1 MLEAQEPVY
10 EPVYEPTE
18 VLVQEP
24 PLETFGTV
32 EEVVQEEY
40 EQASAVDDDDD
51 DDLMPFI
58 DDIEFAPSFHSMQG
72 RLSSVFNEDD
82 YDYAL
87 ELRHDDE
94 YRQAAEALPEITDFQ
109 NLERVLRLGNKEYD
123 SRVAVG
129 NIKDI
134 LSSPQF
140 KYKSMNKKKSTWS
153 HIIETISSLAKA
165 SDVPLKRENS
175 ISEIQLAALEEGKK
189 MSQRSFN
196 DNSSK
201 ETLLNSLLSKV
212 GPLLFKQNE
221 ENKILDTI
229 SDRNLQQDASQG
241 ASFDGAGFFLDSD
254 NNSTSQSPA
263 VAASQS
269 ELPIDDS
276 AALIGEV
283 GSNVVSKKD
292 FMAKMG
298 VLSKQRKWIEKA
310 ARRSSVAFQS
320 QYFNYTDKE
329 VMDKLLV
336 YLVNGITIRRH
347 QAHHTSEAVR
357 FYSADGNRTIQ
368 WEPVQSSVLLRNTH
382 TSPMKKSVTD
392 EYVYSDFC
400 MNLCTCSYTD
410 GLDVNYVDDLASP
423 GSNSSLNNTESHK
436 PLANKW
442 YSNLG
447 YHHYGKFSFMDII
460 AIHPATREDPTNPG
474 MYGTSSLRD
483 SSDAFNEAITL
494 SIVIKSR
501 YYLQGFTS
509 VDIECDSL
517 ELYYLL
523 LRGFSLLKAEA
534 DSQRERDLSTQQSTM
549 EVLQYLWK
557 STNKLVFTNHYAE
570 SNAQTDPITSLFDP
584 NFKFDRVSAIKFALG
599 KPSGTMM
606 SNKLSGKERPAASA
620 SSIHSPNASYSKYNS
635 VNYLPPAQFL
645 GWSSAGTQIWARLK
659 MAGLEVKCIYS
670 WDLRKVLL
678 KIKCPQWK
686 LEEVAEHMHMKMK
699 NKDGTL
705 RRFKV
710 SRRDTFVR
718 KSGNLNDNVIFG
730 SSERQQIIDFIIKS
744 KIKDGGAELDTGSEL
759 GMHIIQRFPLHMYS
773 RLNEIRHSWVTFWKK
788 EAPGM
793 YALPWSPFEVPFS
806 VTMSRIILSLEHVFT
821 GLLTQPLDNI
831 AEYYGENVAFH
842 YAYMAYYTRWLMVP
856 SVLGLIVFIF
866 QLHDRKLDHWLC
878 LPYSIFIMIWASFM
892 LTFWRQKSSQLAYR
906 WGVLDYETEETER
919 PQFYGNTIYDKS
931 TGERRKVYP
940 MWKRVVKYMISFPI
954 LLIMVG
960 IMLVIMATIFT
971 TQDHLFKAYNA
982 GNKLNYYPSL
992 SYSIGDYG
1000 NSHNTTA
1007 AARDNNP
1014 WTINITSSDVNSSDF
1029 WFVVFFYPCLYGI
1042 LIDVFGL
1049 LFSKIALVLNNF
1061 ENHRT
1066 QTSYVNR
1073 LILKVFSFR
1082 FVTVFT
1088 TLYYYAFYMIDKEAA
1103 YLRIAVTITCLMTVG
1118 QWTSAFLNI
1127 CLPSILHKTLTYYT
1141 KINILKENRKIYK
1154 AKTYFDDYIDE
1165 KLAGKTELAYTLNNI
1180 INKRV
1185 MYLEQAKSKC
1195 WEESMLGNYDTF
1207 QDYTALVIQLGFV
1220 LLFSAVFPL
1229 APLIAFINNIILIR
1243 LGAIKLCYTKQRP
1256 IATKASGIGVWED
1269 VLQIM
1274 SVLGILTNCGII
1286 GYTSTVLSTKLS
1298 FLSGA
1303 GIAVALFG
1311 FEHGILLFK
1320 YWLNV
1325 SIPRVPLSVI
1335 RAQTKERRDYSKS
1348 KSKGSKKKSIFN
1360 TPTHGD
1366 DNHYNGNND
1375 DQYNGNNDDQYN
1387 DEQSYQDSL
1396 TPMSR
1401 RMTFDDQTYEEVK
1414 EDLVDGHDTI
1424 QPGTAEECDTEL
1436 FDDEENYS
1444 SSSSSSSDDSDVELA
1459 DDKNAA
1465 DDAEAAELPWEVSFS
1480 KRIEG
1485 LIKRHDQQIQAEE
1498 QFKVMLPS
1506 IVASQTTERR
1516 DAAVKVNIPTVV
1528 RPSMKTLPAIDIT
1541 SLAETNGLEDKLR
1554 IILKHVQLSPI
1565 GSNTPTKPKQSSI
1578 VKPKTTTQGPADTTP
1593 KGGRITKSVAADS
1606 SSSTATPLAQPTT
1619 AAAVTEASSNLS
1631 VTTPRKSVLKNSSTD
1646 QASNAPLSSS
1656 KKSNKSVKIILPGQ
1670 AQHPGV
1676 TPTKAKQENTAALA
1690 NTGKTTPVR
1699 TAGVAAKRSEGGGVE
1714 ASSSS
1719 NPFSFIYNSE
1729 N

>member
-1 MLEAQEPVY
+1 MLRA
-10 EPVYEPTE
+10 
-18 VLVQEP
+18 LKSVQEA
-24 PLETFGTV
+24 EASGQGA
-32 EEVVQEEY
+32 EVCYSQEEAAQL
-40 EQASAVDDDDD
+40 EEDQGSVADDDDM
-51 DDLMPFI
+51 MPFI
-58 DDIEFAPSFHSMQG
+58 DDIEFAPSFHSMRG
-72 RLSSVFNEDD
+72 RVSSVSNEDD

-123 SRVAVG
+123 NRVAVG
-129 NIKDI
+129 NIKDV

-140 KYKSMNKKKSTWS
+140 KYKSINKKKSTWS
-153 HIIETISSLAKA
+153 YIVETLSSFTKA
-165 SDVPLKRENS
+165 NETSTINRENNVN
-175 ISEIQLAALEEGKK
+175 EVQLTALEEGKSI
-189 MSQRSFN
+189 SQRSIFN
-196 DNSSK
+196 ENSST
-201 ETLLNSLLSKV
+201 ETLLTSLIATLK
-212 GPLLFKQNE
+212 PIFKQNE
-221 ENKILDTI
+221 ENKILENI
-229 SDRNLQQDASQG
+229 SDRNLHQDNIEGS
-241 ASFDGAGFFLDSD
+241 SFDGTGFFFGTGD
-254 NNSTSQSPA
+254 NQTSQSPA
-263 VAASQS
+263 ISASQNES
-269 ELPIDDS
+269 MIDDS
-276 AALIGEV
+276 AALIGN
-283 GSNVVSKKD
+283 SSRLVSKKD

-298 VLSKQRKWIEKA
+298 MLSRQRQWIEKA

-336 YLVNGITIRRH
+336 YLVNGIIIRRH
-347 QAHHTSEAVR
+347 QSQHASEKVR
-357 FYSADGNRTIQ
+357 FYSTDGNRTLQ
-368 WEPVQSSVLLRNTH
+368 WEPAQSSVLVTNTNRL
-382 TSPMKKSVTD
+382 TSPTKKNLND
-392 EYVYSDFC
+392 EYLYSDFC
-400 MNLCTCSYTD
+400 MNLCTCSCTD
-410 GLDVNYVDDLASP
+410 GLEINYIDDIASP
-423 GSNSSLNNTESHK
+423 GSNSSVNNTESHK
-436 PLANKW
+436 PLPNKW

-447 YHHYGKFSFMDII
+447 YHRYGKFSFMDII
-460 AIHPATREDPTNPG
+460 AIHPATREDPTSPG

-494 SIVIKSR
+494 SIIIKSR
-501 YYLQGFTS
+501 YFWQGFTS
-509 VDIECDSL
+509 IDIECDSL

-523 LRGFSLLKAEA
+523 LRGFSLLKSDA
-534 DSQRERDLSTQQSTM
+534 DSQRGKDTSNQQNAM
-549 EVLQYLWK
+549 EMLQYLWK
-557 STNKLVFTNHYAE
+557 STNKLVFTNHYSE
-570 SNAQTDPITSLFDP
+570 SSAQNADPITSLFDP

-606 SNKLSGKERPAASA
+606 SNKLSGKDRQAGSA
-620 SSIHSPNASYSKYNS
+620 NNINSPNASCSKYNS

-645 GWSSAGTQIWARLK
+645 GWNSAGTQIWARLK

-699 NKDGTL
+699 NKDGTI

-718 KSGNLNDNVIFG
+718 KSGNLSNNVIFG

-759 GMHIIQRFPLHMYS
+759 GLHIIQRFPLHMYS

-788 EAPGM
+788 EEPGI

-806 VTMSRIILSLEHVFT
+806 VTISRIILSLEHVFT
-821 GLLTQPLDNI
+821 GLLAQPLDNI

-866 QLHDRKLDHWLC
+866 QVHDRKLDHWMC

-919 PQFYGNTIYDKS
+919 PQFYGDVVYDKS

-940 MWKRVVKYMISFPI
+940 MWKRVVKYTTSLPI
-954 LLIMVG
+954 LLIMIG
-960 IMLVIMATIFT
+960 IMLIIMATIFT
-971 TQDHLFKAYNA
+971 TQDHLFKAYNS
-982 GNKLNYYPSL
+982 GSKLNYYPSL

-1000 NSHNTTA
+1000 MNNNSTA
-1007 AARDNNP
+1007 AAGDNNP
-1014 WTINITSSDVNSSDF
+1014 WTINITSSDINSSDF

-1042 LIDVFGL
+1042 LIDVFGV

-1088 TLYYYAFYMIDKEAA
+1088 TLYYYAFYMMNKEAA

-1154 AKTYFDDYIDE
+1154 AKSYFDDYIEE

-1195 WEESMLGNYDTF
+1195 WEESMLGPYDTF
-1207 QDYTALVIQLGFV
+1207 SDYTALVIQLGFV

-1229 APLIAFINNIILIR
+1229 APLIAFFNNIILIR

-1311 FEHGILLFK
+1311 FEHAILLFK

-1325 SIPRVPLSVI
+1325 SIPRVPISVI

-1348 KSKGSKKKSIFN
+1348 KNKSNKKKSIYN
-1360 TPTHGD
+1360 TPTQHAD
-1366 DNHYNGNND
+1366 TNYNDTNDNND
-1375 DQYNGNNDDQYN
+1375 SGYEDH
-1387 DEQSYQDSL
+1387 SYQDSL

-1401 RMTFDDQTYEEVK
+1401 RISYDDHKYEEVK
-1414 EDLVDGHDTI
+1414 ENILLHEVHDGAQAND
-1424 QPGTAEECDTEL
+1424 AEECDSEIY
-1436 FDDEENYS
+1436 DDDDGQSYNSS
-1444 SSSSSSSDDSDVELA
+1444 SSSSSSSDDSDEELDEKIIVANVESV
-1459 DDKNAA
+1459 
-1465 DDAEAAELPWEVSFS
+1465 ELPWEVSFS

-1485 LIKRHDQQIQAEE
+1485 LIQRHDQQILAEE
-1498 QFKVMLPS
+1498 QFKVMLPT
-1506 IVASQTTERR
+1506 IVASHNSERR
-1516 DAAVKVNIPTVV
+1516 DAIAKNLPNVV
-1528 RPSMKTLPAIDIT
+1528 QPNFNKLPAIDIT

-1565 GSNTPTKPKQSSI
+1565 GSSTPTKPKTIKQS
-1578 VKPKTTTQGPADTTP
+1578 KTTVETRGPVDLTP
-1593 KGGRITKSVAADS
+1593 KGGKVAKNGTMDS
-1606 SSSTATPLAQPTT
+1606 SSAAHSPPPTT
-1619 AAAVTEASSNLS
+1619 TTSESVPNVTLS
-1631 VTTPRKSVLKNSSTD
+1631 TPKKSVLKYSSTD
-1646 QASNAPLSSS
+1646 QNSSACLSSS

-1670 AQHPGV
+1670 APNACF
-1676 TPTKAKQENTAALA
+1676 TPTKPKQENNPIIA
-1690 NTGKTTPVR
+1690 NATKLTPTR
-1699 TAGVAAKRSEGGGVE
+1699 IGVAAGSSDTVSTTKHAVPTTNKQSESGE
-1714 ASSSS
+1714 SSNS
-1719 NPFSFIYNSE
+1719 NPFSFIYNSG

>member
-1 MLEAQEPVY
+1 MLQALESVREAEP
-10 EPVYEPTE
+10 EQIMGANPSE
-18 VLVQEP
+18 
-24 PLETFGTV
+24 
-32 EEVVQEEY
+32 EEVVQLEE
-40 EQASAVDDDDD
+40 EHGSMGDDDDD
-51 DDLMPFI
+51 DMMPFI

-72 RLSSVFNEDD
+72 RVSSVFNEDD

-109 NLERVLRLGNKEYD
+109 NLERVLRLGNKEYNN
-123 SRVAVG
+123 RVAVG
-129 NIKDI
+129 NIKDV

-153 HIIETISSLAKA
+153 HIIETLSSLTKA
-165 SDVPLKRENS
+165 NETSTIRRENS
-175 ISEIQLAALEEGKK
+175 INEIQLAALEEGKK
-189 MSQRSFN
+189 MSQRSIFN
-196 DNSSK
+196 ENSSK
-201 ETLLNSLLSKV
+201 ETLLNSFFAALK
-212 GPLLFKQNE
+212 PIFKQNE
-221 ENKILDTI
+221 ENKILENI
-229 SDRNLQQDASQG
+229 SDRNLHQDNLEGS
-241 ASFDGAGFFLDSD
+241 SFDVTGFFLDTDD
-254 NNSTSQSPA
+254 NQTVQSPA
-263 VAASQS
+263 VAASQN

-276 AALIGEV
+276 AALIDN
-283 GSNVVSKKD
+283 SNRLVSKKD

-298 VLSKQRKWIEKA
+298 MLSKQRKWIEKA

-347 QAHHTSEAVR
+347 QSQHASEIVK
-357 FYSADGNRTIQ
+357 FYSTDGNRTIQ
-368 WEPVQSSVLLRNTH
+368 WEPVQSSVLLTNTNRL
-382 TSPMKKSVTD
+382 TSPTKKNIND
-392 EYVYSDFC
+392 DVYSDFC

-410 GLDVNYVDDLASP
+410 GLDMNYVDDLASP

-436 PLANKW
+436 PLPNKW

-447 YHHYGKFSFMDII
+447 YHRYGKFSFMDII

-494 SIVIKSR
+494 SIIIKSR
-501 YYLQGFTS
+501 YFLQGFTS
-509 VDIECDSL
+509 IDIECDSL

-523 LRGFSLLKAEA
+523 LRGFSLLKSEA
-534 DSQRERDLSTQQSTM
+534 DSQRDKDASNQQGAM

-557 STNKLVFTNHYAE
+557 STNKLVFTNHYSE
-570 SNAQTDPITSLFDP
+570 SNSQNADPITSLFDP

-599 KPSGTMM
+599 KPSGSMM
-606 SNKLSGKERPAASA
+606 SNKLSGKDRQATIASN
-620 SSIHSPNASYSKYNS
+620 INSPNASCSKYNS

-645 GWSSAGTQIWARLK
+645 GWNSAGTQIWARLK

-759 GMHIIQRFPLHMYS
+759 GLHIIQRFPLHMYS

-788 EAPGM
+788 EEPGM

-806 VTMSRIILSLEHVFT
+806 VTMSRIILSLEHVFV
-821 GLLTQPLDNI
+821 GLLAQPLDNI

-866 QLHDRKLDHWLC
+866 QVHDRKLDHWMC

-919 PQFYGNTIYDKS
+919 PQFYGNVVYDKS
-931 TGERRKVYP
+931 TGEKRKVYP
-940 MWKRVVKYMISFPI
+940 MWKRVVKYMISLPI
-954 LLIMVG
+954 LLIMIG
-960 IMLVIMATIFT
+960 IMLIIMATIFT
-971 TQDHLFKAYNA
+971 TQDHLFKAYNS
-982 GNKLNYYPSL
+982 GDKLDYYPSL

-1000 NSHNTTA
+1000 MNHNSTTA
-1007 AARDNNP
+1007 AGGSNP
-1014 WTINITSSDVNSSDF
+1014 WTINISSSDVNSSDF

-1042 LIDVFGL
+1042 LIDVFGV

-1127 CLPSILHKTLTYYT
+1127 CLPSIIHKTLTYYT

-1154 AKTYFDDYIDE
+1154 AKSYFDDYIEE
-1165 KLAGKTELAYTLNNI
+1165 KLGGKAELAYTLNNI

-1195 WEESMLGNYDTF
+1195 WEESMLGHYDTF
-1207 QDYTALVIQLGFV
+1207 SDYTALVIQLGFV

-1229 APLIAFINNIILIR
+1229 APLIAFFNNIILIR

-1298 FLSGA
+1298 FLGGA

-1311 FEHGILLFK
+1311 FEHTILLFK

-1325 SIPRVPLSVI
+1325 SIPRVPISVI

-1348 KSKGSKKKSIFN
+1348 KSKSNKKKSIYS
-1360 TPTHGD
+1360 TPTQNT
-1366 DNHYNGNND
+1366 DNHYSDANDNND
-1375 DQYNGNNDDQYN
+1375 NYDPGYDD
-1387 DEQSYQDSL
+1387 QSYQDSL

-1401 RMTFDDQTYEEVK
+1401 RMTYDDHTYEEVK
-1414 EDLVDGHDTI
+1414 ESLLLHEVHDGT
-1424 QPGTAEECDTEL
+1424 QVNDTEERDAKIDNE
-1436 FDDEENYS
+1436 DDAQDYN
-1444 SSSSSSSDDSDVELA
+1444 SSSSSSSDDSDEESGEINV
-1459 DDKNAA
+1459 
-1465 DDAEAAELPWEVSFS
+1465 DATELPWEVSFS

-1485 LIKRHDQQIQAEE
+1485 LIQRHDQQILAEE
-1498 QFKVMLPS
+1498 QFKVMLPT
-1506 IVASQTTERR
+1506 IVASHNSERR
-1516 DAAVKVNIPTVV
+1516 DPIVKNLPNVV
-1528 RPSMKTLPAIDIT
+1528 QPNLKKLPAIDIN

-1565 GSNTPTKPKQSSI
+1565 GSSTPTKPKAVATS
-1578 VKPKTTTQGPADTTP
+1578 KTVAETRGPVDLTP
-1593 KGGRITKSVAADS
+1593 KGGKVAKIATTDS
-1606 SSSTATPLAQPTT
+1606 SSAIHPVPPMTT
-1619 AAAVTEASSNLS
+1619 ADIPNATLS
-1631 VTTPRKSVLKNSSTD
+1631 TPKKSVLKNSSSD
-1646 QASNAPLSSS
+1646 QISSACLSSS
-1656 KKSNKSVKIILPGQ
+1656 KKSNKSVKIVLPGQ
-1670 AQHPGV
+1670 APAPGF
-1676 TPTKAKQENTAALA
+1676 TPTKPKQENNPTIA
-1690 NTGKTTPVR
+1690 NASKSTPSRV
-1699 TAGVAAKRSEGGGVE
+1699 GVAAGGSDTTSTTKNTAVTTSKKSESGV
-1714 ASSSS
+1714 SSNS